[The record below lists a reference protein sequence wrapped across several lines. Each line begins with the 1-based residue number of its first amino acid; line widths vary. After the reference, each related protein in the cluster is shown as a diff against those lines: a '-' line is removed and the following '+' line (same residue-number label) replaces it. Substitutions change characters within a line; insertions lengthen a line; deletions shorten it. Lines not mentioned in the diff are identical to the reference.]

1 MDIQTSPN
9 PVARA
14 HELAAEIAAAA
25 DEIERTRRIPAAL
38 LERLHASKLFRM
50 LLPRSADGDETE
62 PALYV
67 AAIEELARYDASIAW
82 NVFVANSSCL
92 IAAYLE
98 PAANHAMFADPR
110 SFVAWGPPNASRAR
124 AVDGGYRLTGKWDF
138 ASGCRQARWMGA
150 HCHVL
155 EADDT
160 LRLNRFGRPT
170 VRTLLFPASEAT
182 LLDTWRTIGLRGTA
196 SDSYSVN
203 ELFVSEAFSSTREDP
218 TLRRER
224 GPLYA
229 FTMQGLYAVG
239 VAGVGFGIARAML
252 SEFIALASRKAP
264 RGLARLAENA
274 VVQADVGAPA
284 RLAETAVVQAEVAR
298 AEARLG
304 SARAYLVE
312 TLTTIYASADGVA
325 PIEVADRARVRLP
338 CANAI
343 QAATEVTDFVYKGA
357 GVDAIFP
364 GSPFERRF
372 RDMHTLSQQ
381 IQARGAHFEQVGQ
394 ILLGVPP
401 EVFF

>member
-1 MDIQTSPN
+1 MDMQTRSN

-14 HELAAEIAAAA
+14 RELEAEIAAAG
-25 DEIERTRRIPAAL
+25 DEIERTRRIPEAL
-38 LERLHASKLFRM
+38 LKRLHDSRLFRM
-50 LLPRSADGDETE
+50 LLPRSAGGDETE
-62 PALYV
+62 PAVYV
-67 AAIEELARYDASIAW
+67 AAIEELARHDASIAW
-82 NVFVANSSCL
+82 NAFVANSSAL

-98 PAANHAMFADPR
+98 PAVSRAIFADP
-110 SFVAWGPPNASRAR
+110 SSIVAWGPPNASRAR

-155 EADDT
+155 EADGA

-170 VRTLLFPASEAT
+170 VRTLLFPTSDAT
-182 LLDTWRTIGLRGTA
+182 LLDTWRTIGLCGTA
-196 SDSYSVN
+196 SDSYCVN
-203 ELFVSEAFSSTREDP
+203 DVFVSEAFSTTREDP

-229 FTMQGLYAVG
+229 FTMPGLYAAG
-239 VAGVGFGIARAML
+239 VAAVAFGIARAML
-252 SEFIALASRKAP
+252 SGFITLASRKAP
-264 RGLARLAENA
+264 RGLARLADNA
-274 VVQADVGAPA
+274 VVQAD
-284 RLAETAVVQAEVAR
+284 VAR

-312 TLTTIYASADGVA
+312 TLTTIYAHADDVA
-325 PIEVADRARVRLP
+325 PIEIADRARVRLA
-338 CANAI
+338 CTNAI
-343 QAATEVTDFVYKGA
+343 QGAAEVVDFAYKEA

-381 IQARGAHFEQVGQ
+381 IQARNAHFESVGQ
-394 ILLGVPP
+394 VLLGVPP
-401 EVFF
+401 ETFF

>member
-1 MDIQTSPN
+1 MDMQTRSN

-14 HELAAEIAAAA
+14 RELEAEIAAAG
-25 DEIERTRRIPAAL
+25 DEIERTRRIPEAL
-38 LERLHASKLFRM
+38 LKRLHDSRLFRM
-50 LLPRSADGDETE
+50 LLPRSAGGDETE
-62 PALYV
+62 PAVYV
-67 AAIEELARYDASIAW
+67 AAIEELARHDASIAW
-82 NVFVANSSCL
+82 NAFVANSSAL

-98 PAANHAMFADPR
+98 PAVSRAIFADA
-110 SFVAWGPPNASRAR
+110 SSIVAWGPPNASRAR
-124 AVDGGYRLTGKWDF
+124 AADGGYRVTGKWDF
-138 ASGCRQARWMGA
+138 ASGCRQAHWMGA

-155 EADDT
+155 EADGA

-182 LLDTWRTIGLRGTA
+182 LLDTWRTIGLCGTA

-203 ELFVSEAFSSTREDP
+203 DVFVSEAFSTTREDP

-229 FTMQGLYAVG
+229 FTMPGLYAAG
-239 VAGVGFGIARAML
+239 VAAVAFGIARAML
-252 SEFIALASRKAP
+252 SEFITLASRKAP
-264 RGLARLAENA
+264 RGLARLADNA
-274 VVQADVGAPA
+274 VVQAD
-284 RLAETAVVQAEVAR
+284 VAR

-312 TLTTIYASADGVA
+312 TLTTIYAHADDVA
-325 PIEVADRARVRLP
+325 PIEIADRARVRLA
-338 CANAI
+338 CTNAI
-343 QAATEVTDFVYKGA
+343 QGAAEVVDFAYKEA

-381 IQARGAHFEQVGQ
+381 IQARNAHFESVGQ
-394 ILLGVPP
+394 VLLGVPP
-401 EVFF
+401 ETFF

>member
-1 MDIQTSPN
+1 MNIQTRPD

-14 HELAAEIAAAA
+14 RELGAEIAAAA
-25 DEIERTRRIPAAL
+25 DEIERMRRIPEAL
-38 LERLHASKLFRM
+38 LGRLHDARLFRM
-50 LLPRSADGDETE
+50 LLPRSAGGDETE
-62 PALYV
+62 PAVYV
-67 AAIEELARYDASIAW
+67 AAIEELARHDASIAW
-82 NVFVANSSCL
+82 NAFVANSSAL

-98 PAANHAMFADPR
+98 PAVNHAIFADPR
-110 SFVAWGPPNASRAR
+110 SIVAWGPPNASRAT
-124 AVDGGYRLTGKWDF
+124 AVDIGYRLTGKWDF

-155 EADDT
+155 EADGT

-182 LLDTWRTIGLRGTA
+182 LLDTWRTIGLCGTA
-196 SDSYSVN
+196 SDSYCVN
-203 ELFVSEAFSSTREDP
+203 DVFVSEAFSTTREDP

-229 FTMQGLYAVG
+229 FTMQGLYATG
-239 VAGVGFGIARAML
+239 VAAVALGIARAML
-252 SEFIALASRKAP
+252 SELITLASRKAP
-264 RGLARLAENA
+264 RGLARLADNA
-274 VVQADVGAPA
+274 VVQAD
-284 RLAETAVVQAEVAR
+284 VAR

-304 SARAYLVE
+304 SARAYLME
-312 TLTTIYASADGVA
+312 TLTTIYAQADDVA
-325 PIEVADRARVRLP
+325 PIDVADRARVRLA

-343 QAATEVTDFVYKGA
+343 HGAVEVADFAYKGA

-381 IQARGAHFEQVGQ
+381 IQARTAHFEQVGR

-401 EVFF
+401 EEFL